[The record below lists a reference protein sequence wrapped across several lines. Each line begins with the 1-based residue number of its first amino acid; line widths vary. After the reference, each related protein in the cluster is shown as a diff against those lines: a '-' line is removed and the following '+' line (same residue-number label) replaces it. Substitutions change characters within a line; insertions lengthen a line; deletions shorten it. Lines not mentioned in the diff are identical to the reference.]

1 MTLTD
6 TKPASDTVAAPAA
19 PAAPAPSA
27 SPAPSAP
34 VATVTPAPR
43 GIANLLSTGDSTQI
57 GRLWVFF
64 SLGFGVFSVVA
75 AMLLAAERLS
85 GGIDIFTGHRAHFL
99 FFSLHRVSLVLL
111 CVVPLFVGLAHC
123 VVPRQIGA
131 QAMAFPRLASAS
143 LASWLV
149 GSGLLIASWGIDGG
163 LAAGGDQEATELS
176 LLSLAVIA
184 VALAAASLNIAC
196 TVILQ
201 RSRSF
206 PRLSDVPFFSF
217 AMLVVGGLW
226 LISFAVLLGNVMVMW
241 VDARGATAAK
251 YGLGENLY
259 EQISWVF
266 SQQQVFAFALPLLGV
281 MGGALVSAVRSG
293 AGAGAGS
300 GAGASLDP
308 AAASAPDPASPP
320 VPVPEP
326 ATEPV
331 PATRDRTHIT
341 AKVVLS
347 LFAIVS
353 FGGAMQ
359 GFYNPEFH
367 SSPVYVVAPFLA
379 GLILLALLR
388 AYAKMATGSA
398 GSKAATAAGSVVRPS
413 VRSAAR
419 AGFPRPTLP
428 LTLATMSFLLLLG
441 AVALAATR
449 TVGRLVGVLDVFSDD
464 PGWRS
469 DLDRLLSPFDNLAG
483 TTAESSVFHAALL
496 AGLLAGICGLYR
508 WAPEVL
514 GHRLRAAVGAPAGL
528 LIFGGALLYAVP
540 EMIAGFWGQP
550 DVPAGSAAA
559 AQAFMANSGVDAAN
573 VASFLGVLAVLVGVA
588 LVALDVL
595 AALRQG
601 VKAK

>member
-6 TKPASDTVAAPAA
+6 TEPASDTVTAPPSA
-19 PAAPAPSA
+19 PTQPAAAPAPSA
-27 SPAPSAP
+27 ASAAPTPASANPASAP
-34 VATVTPAPR
+34 TPASAPAPR
-43 GIANLLSTGDSTQI
+43 GVANLLSTGDSTQI
-57 GRLWVFF
+57 GRLWIFF

-75 AMLLAAERLS
+75 AMLLAAERL
-85 GGIDIFTGHRAHFL
+85 GDGIDIFTGHRAHFL

-143 LASWLV
+143 FATWLV

-184 VALAAASLNIAC
+184 IALAAASLNIAS

-201 RSRSF
+201 RSGSY
-206 PRLSDVPFFSF
+206 PRLSDVPFYSF

-226 LISFAVLLGNVMVMW
+226 VISFAVLLGNVMVMW
-241 VDARGATAAK
+241 VDARGVAAAK

-259 EQISWVF
+259 DQISWVF
-266 SQQQVFAFALPLLGV
+266 TQQQVFAFALPLLGV
-281 MGGALVSAVRSG
+281 MGDALVG
-293 AGAGAGS
+293 AARGGAE
-300 GAGASLDP
+300 
-308 AAASAPDPASPP
+308 SAPPS
-320 VPVPEP
+320 
-326 ATEPV
+326 
-331 PATRDRTHIT
+331 RDRTHIA

-353 FGGAMQ
+353 FGGALQ

-388 AYAKMATGSA
+388 AFAQTATA
-398 GSKAATAAGSVVRPS
+398 GSDAGPD
-413 VRSAAR
+413 
-419 AGFPRPTLP
+419 AGLPRPTLP
-428 LTLATMSFLLLLG
+428 LTLATMSFLLLLA

-449 TVGRLVGVLDVFSDD
+449 TVGRLVGVLNVFSDD
-464 PGWRS
+464 PDWRS
-469 DLDRLLSPFDNLAG
+469 DLDRLLSPFNDLLG
-483 TTAESSVFHAALL
+483 TTAGSSVFHATLL
-496 AGLLAGICGLYR
+496 AGFLAGICGLYM
-508 WAPEVL
+508 WAPDVL

-540 EMIAGFWGQP
+540 EMVAGFWGQP
-550 DVPAGSAAA
+550 DVPAGSAAQ
-559 AQAFMANSGVDAAN
+559 AQAQAQMFVANSGVDAAN
-573 VASFLGVLAVLVGVA
+573 VVSFVGVCAVLFGVA